1 MLDQLHENY
10 ETIYYDLKELKDPKL
25 DTIISNLATYND
37 ELYSEFENERNTN
50 AIELENANLK
60 ALLTSLLNTLPQN
73 ELFELKLQYPKIIC
87 EILYQIA
94 WQPIQNMIYYN
105 QQQIKGEIILCA
117 KAM

>member
-1 MLDQLHENY
+1 MLEQLHENY
-10 ETIYYDLKELKDPKL
+10 ETIYYDLKELKDPRL

-37 ELYSEFENERNTN
+37 ELYSEYENQRNTN

-60 ALLTSLLNTLPQN
+60 ALLHTLLDTLPQN

-87 EILYQIA
+87 EILYKIA
-94 WQPIQNMIYYN
+94 WQITKLMIYYN
-105 QQQIKGEIILCA
+105 KSKGEIILWS

>member
-10 ETIYYDLKELKDPKL
+10 ETIYYDLKELKDPRL
-25 DTIISNLATYND
+25 DTIISNLGIYND
-37 ELYSEFENERNTN
+37 ELYSEFENQRNTN

-94 WQPIQNMIYYN
+94 WQITKLMI
-105 QQQIKGEIILCA
+105 
-117 KAM
+117 